1 MCDVLVSVIQGFFFF
16 FSLISKVN
24 ICSGAAFFYYFVIIY
39 KVLSS
44 LNLVG
49 IAGVQLLTSDVQL
62 ALSEAQQNACA
73 EF

>member
-1 MCDVLVSVIQGFFFF
+1 M
-16 FSLISKVN
+16 SKVN

-62 ALSEAQQNACA
+62 ALSEAQQNAWA

>member
-1 MCDVLVSVIQGFFFF
+1 M
-16 FSLISKVN
+16 SKVN

-49 IAGVQLLTSDVQL
+49 IAGVQLLTSDDSWRCL
-62 ALSEAQQNACA
+62 RPSRMPALSFDSDENLGEKKASLKH
-73 EF
+73 